1 MKHARTKLPASGV
14 VFISLLFFSVCS
26 TQTANANSILAVSE
40 IQLFLAP
47 DESSDVIAVLK
58 PGEAL
63 SPVADILAGE
73 GIRWYLIRVKTGA
86 LGWMKPK
93 NTAESKRVE
102 KFFKSLPV
110 GPLHISTEASGN
122 LGSRTV
128 SVPVEMDGTWIV
140 VPVTFNHVLKSSL
153 ATRHWGFRN
162 DGIESNR

>member
-40 IQLFLAP
+40 RQLFLAP

-63 SPVADILAGE
+63 SLVADILAGE

-93 NTAESKRVE
+93 NTAESKE
-102 KFFKSLPV
+102 S
-110 GPLHISTEASGN
+110 
-122 LGSRTV
+122 
-128 SVPVEMDGTWIV
+128 
-140 VPVTFNHVLKSSL
+140 KSS
-153 ATRHWGFRN
+153 
-162 DGIESNR
+162 SNHCPLDPFIYRPKPQET